1 MDSGITSTRTAQGE
15 RDAVLDGIRCM
26 SNYLI
31 VLLHAWGASC
41 QYCDPST
48 FEASFWT
55 FLGTNGSVGL
65 DILFLISGYLLF
77 RNYSLAEWPRKMR
90 NRVKR
95 LMAPYL
101 SWNIVFVAFYLALYR
116 IFPRLRARV
125 ESFNLT
131 SFEGIVSKIIHPIVL
146 PIDVPLWF
154 MRTVFVFAAVSPIA
168 WAMLCNRV
176 ARWLGLSIVVSYWL
190 AAAVF
195 GIVPDWQACSSST
208 LLMLYCGGALSASGR
223 PLAVFFAPRWWIV
236 PGACALI
243 LDSLAT
249 YWGIAPLGNDVLF
262 VMKAPTMI
270 HILGRIRV
278 FRPTKWFR
286 SFTFFVY
293 CGHFLFCS
301 LWVHT
306 FGPMLSHMA
315 SGKYTLLM
323 FVFLV
328 PGLATTWMCYCILKR
343 FSPRLAKFFDGT
355 WQ

>member
-1 MDSGITSTRTAQGE
+1 MDFGITSTRMAQGE
-15 RDAVLDGIRCM
+15 RDAVLDGIRCI

-41 QYCDPST
+41 QYCAPST
-48 FEASFWT
+48 FEAAFWT
-55 FLGTNGSVGL
+55 FLGTNGSIGL
-65 DILFLISGYLLF
+65 DVLFLISGYLLF
-77 RNYSLAEWPRKMR
+77 RNYSLAEWPRKMSS
-90 NRVKR
+90 RVKR
-95 LMAPYL
+95 LMVPYL

-131 SFEGIVSKIIHPIVL
+131 SFEGVVSKIVHPVVT

-154 MRTVFVFAAVSPIA
+154 MRTVFFFAAFSPIT
-168 WAMLCNRV
+168 WAILRHRF
-176 ARWLGLSIVVSYWL
+176 ARWLGLGVVILYWL
-190 AAAVF
+190 AEAGF
-195 GIVPDWQACSSST
+195 GIVPGWQACNSST
-208 LLMLYCGGALSASGR
+208 LLMLYCGGALAASGR
-223 PLAVFFAPRWWIV
+223 SLTDFFAPRWWII
-236 PGACALI
+236 PGACAFV
-243 LDSLAT
+243 LDYLAS

-262 VMKAPTMI
+262 VMKTPMLI
-270 HILGRIRV
+270 HILGRIWI
-278 FRPTKWFR
+278 FRPTGWFR

-306 FGPMLSHMA
+306 VGPMLSDMA

-328 PGLATTWMCYCILKR
+328 PGLATTWLCYCLLRR
-343 FSPRLAKFFDGT
+343 FAPGLVKIFDGT
-355 WQ
+355 LQ